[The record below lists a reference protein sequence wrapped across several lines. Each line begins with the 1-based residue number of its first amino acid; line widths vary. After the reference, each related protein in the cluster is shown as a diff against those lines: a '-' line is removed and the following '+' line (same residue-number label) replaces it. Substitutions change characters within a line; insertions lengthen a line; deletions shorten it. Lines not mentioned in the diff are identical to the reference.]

1 MRLLFKENSWFLG
14 SFLLFLL
21 VGIYVLS
28 IPQGQLLLEWNA
40 NRMPFED
47 AFFPIMTKA
56 GEAYGYVAVFFL
68 LLLVQR
74 DRSAFLVPV
83 IGVVVS
89 ILSFVSKKI
98 FHQPRPARFFEEQG
112 LFSQVHPI
120 EGVHLNTGLN
130 SFPSGH
136 TMAAFALFAFLAF
149 CWPQKKWAALIFFL
163 IAFLV
168 GLSRMYLVQH
178 FFKDVYLGAIL
189 GVSVA
194 VFANQ
199 LKSRI
204 PWLQQGTKVINA

>member
-1 MRLLFKENSWFLG
+1 MRLLVKENSWFLG
-14 SFLLFLL
+14 SFSLFLL
-21 VGIYVLS
+21 IGIYVLN

-56 GEAYGYVAVFFL
+56 GEAYGYVVVFFL

-74 DRSAFLVPV
+74 DRAAWLTPV
-83 IGVVVS
+83 IGIVVS
-89 ILSFVSKKI
+89 ILSFVLKTI
-98 FHQPRPARFFEEQG
+98 FHQPRPARFFEEHG
-112 LFSQVHPI
+112 LFAQLHPI
-120 EGVHLNTGLN
+120 EGVHLNTGMN

-136 TMAAFALFAFLAF
+136 TMAAFALYAFLAF

-163 IAFLV
+163 IAVLV

-189 GVSVA
+189 GFGVA
-194 VFANQ
+194 VFTYQ

-204 PWLQQGTKVINA
+204 PWVQEGTKVINA